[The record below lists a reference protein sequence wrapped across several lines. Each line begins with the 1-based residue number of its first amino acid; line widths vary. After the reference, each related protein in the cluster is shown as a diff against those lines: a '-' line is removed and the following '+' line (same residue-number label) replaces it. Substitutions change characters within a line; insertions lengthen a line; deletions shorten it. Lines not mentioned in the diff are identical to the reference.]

1 MTDPILLVEDDA
13 SVRTTIVTFLEL
25 EGFSVEAVSNTRD
38 ALLRLE
44 NREYP
49 LVVSDIYVDDRTGL
63 DILMAARKKSPN
75 CPVILMSARGSME
88 TVMAAT
94 RNGAFDYLA
103 KPFELDTLLA
113 AVRRAT
119 EPQNGDD
126 EELEPED
133 LPETEMIGSTPGMVE
148 IYKTVS
154 QVAPT
159 DATVVIEGETG
170 TGKELVARMIH
181 RFSSRAAHPFVAVDC
196 TSIPAAL
203 IESELFGVLKG
214 AFTGADR
221 DRVGVFEAA
230 NKGTVFLDE
239 IGDIDPA
246 FQAKLLRFLQ
256 EREIRPVGSPREKKV
271 DVRVVVATNRDLQK
285 MVEDGKF
292 REDLWFRLNVVRLTM
307 PPLRER
313 RGDIP
318 LLTHYFLN
326 KYNARYNRN
335 VKLTESGLK
344 ALKDFTWPGNI
355 RQLQHLIERLTI
367 LAPNDRIDAEAVQD
381 AISAME
387 PGGAA
392 GETLAETEAD
402 QIRRVLAATGGN
414 KSRAAAILGIERK
427 TLYRK
432 LERMKL

>member
-1 MTDPILLVEDDA
+1 MSDPILLVEDDA

-25 EGFSVEAVSNTRD
+25 EGFAVEAVSNTRD
-38 ALLRLE
+38 ALLRLA
-44 NREYP
+44 NRVYP
-49 LVVSDIYVDDRTGL
+49 LVISDIYVDDRTGL
-63 DILMAARKKSPN
+63 DILLAARKQDAN

-113 AVRRAT
+113 TVRRAFG
-119 EPQNGDD
+119 PRDIDD
-126 EELEPED
+126 DDIEPEE

-148 IYKTVS
+148 VYKTVS

-181 RFSSRAAHPFVAVDC
+181 RFSNRASQPFVAVDC

-203 IESELFGVLKG
+203 IESELFGALKG

-239 IGDIDPA
+239 IGDIDLG
-246 FQAKLLRFLQ
+246 FQARLLRFLQ
-256 EREIRPVGSPREKKV
+256 EREIRPVGASREKKV

-285 MVEDGKF
+285 MVEEGKF

-313 RGDIP
+313 RNDVP

-326 KYNARYNRN
+326 KYNSRYDRN

-367 LAPNDRIDAEAVQD
+367 LAPHDRIDAEAVHD
-381 AISAME
+381 AVSAME

-392 GETLAETEAD
+392 SETLAETEAD

>member
-25 EGFSVEAVSNTRD
+25 EGFVVEAVSNTRD

-49 LVVSDIYVDDRTGL
+49 LVISDIYVDDRTGL
-63 DILMAARKKSPN
+63 DILMAARKKSPS

-113 AVRRAT
+113 SIRGAI

-126 EELEPED
+126 EDIEPEE

-181 RFSSRAAHPFVAVDC
+181 RFSNRAAHPFVAVDC

-203 IESELFGVLKG
+203 IES
-214 AFTGADR
+214 
-221 DRVGVFEAA
+221 
-230 NKGTVFLDE
+230 
-239 IGDIDPA
+239 
-246 FQAKLLRFLQ
+246 
-256 EREIRPVGSPREKKV
+256 
-271 DVRVVVATNRDLQK
+271 
-285 MVEDGKF
+285 
-292 REDLWFRLNVVRLTM
+292 
-307 PPLRER
+307 
-313 RGDIP
+313 
-318 LLTHYFLN
+318 
-326 KYNARYNRN
+326 
-335 VKLTESGLK
+335 
-344 ALKDFTWPGNI
+344 
-355 RQLQHLIERLTI
+355 
-367 LAPNDRIDAEAVQD
+367 
-381 AISAME
+381 
-387 PGGAA
+387 
-392 GETLAETEAD
+392 
-402 QIRRVLAATGGN
+402 
-414 KSRAAAILGIERK
+414 
-427 TLYRK
+427 
-432 LERMKL
+432 